1 MPENVFM
8 EKEIVPTS
16 DLLAKQIGKK
26 LDYLIQIQEHVKENY
41 GEGKQEWKFY
51 NKKSG
56 WIMKFLLKKRN
67 LFFLVIKHGFFSITF
82 VFGDRAVEAILKGDI
97 NEQIKNDLKKAKKYM
112 EGRGITIDV
121 HTGADLNTVLKL
133 LDSKMG

>member
-1 MPENVFM
+1 MSENVFM
-8 EKEIVPTS
+8 EKELVPTA

-26 LDYLIQIQEHVKENY
+26 LDYLIQIQEHVKDNY

-67 LFFLVIKHGFFSITF
+67 LFFLVIKQGYFSITF

-97 NEQIKNDLKKAKKYM
+97 NEQIKNDLKNAKKYM

-121 HTGADLNTVLKL
+121 HTDADVNTVLKL

>member
-8 EKEIVPTS
+8 EKEIVPTAN
-16 DLLAKQIGKK
+16 LLAKQLGQNI
-26 LDYLIQIQEHVKENY
+26 DYLVLIQKYVNEKY
-41 GEGKQEWKFY
+41 GEGKEEWKFY

-67 LFFLVIKHGFFSITF
+67 LFFLVVKHGFFSITF

-97 NEQIKNDLKKAKKYM
+97 DEQIKNDLKNARKYM

-121 HTGADLNTVLKL
+121 HTDADLDIVLKL
-133 LDSKMG
+133 LDYKMS